1 MDNPPV
7 PRKTTRT
14 PICMLG
20 VALVMSRA
28 PGSRHAT
35 AADTRDEVGQ
45 GAQPAVLRVGAAREL
60 KRPSAAAQIARDG
73 DVIEI
78 DAGIYAGDAAVWRQ
92 HRLTI
97 RGLGGPPQL
106 RADRAPPEGQAI
118 WSINGYSPT
127 IPSLAFSHP
136 TVPAPNCP

>member
-14 PICMLG
+14 PICMLA
-20 VALVMSRA
+20 VALVMSLA

-60 KRPSAAAQIARDG
+60 KRPRAAAQIARDG

-78 DAGIYAGDAAVWRQ
+78 DAGIYAGDAAIWRQ

-97 RGLGGPPQL
+97 RGLGGGPPL
-106 RADRAPPEGQAI
+106 PAHGAHPESKASRGTQGDDTPI
-118 WSINGYSPT
+118 QSG
-127 IPSLAFSHP
+127 
-136 TVPAPNCP
+136 